1 MPRIGANID
10 DQAYP
15 KNLFLSI
22 GSRNQPTK
30 SYKHPQRNPRL
41 KMGRIL
47 QKRKNR
53 SGAPRVKQ
61 RANRLKNG
69 NKKIN
74 VLGNAII
81 AQNWDKKLT
90 LTQNYRRLGLASQ
103 LNAPTGGA
111 EKKLADLSSGQQH
124 TDSLHLLPSSTI
136 LKMIKPTEARVE
148 RDPETGRILRV
159 IHPENDDEVEIAG
172 RKRRKANPLEDPLNE
187 VGQAGLGNPSMS
199 IPGSMSSSAIVQALE
214 RQAALEEEALK
225 KKQPRQQSK
234 REEEWLGRLVA
245 KHGDNIGAMVRD
257 RRLNPMQQTEGDIK
271 RRLKKWKEKRG
282 AA

>member
-1 MPRIGANID
+1 
-10 DQAYP
+10 
-15 KNLFLSI
+15 
-22 GSRNQPTK
+22 
-30 SYKHPQRNPRL
+30 
-41 KMGRIL
+41 MGRIL
-47 QKRKNR
+47 QKRKNV

-61 RANRLKNG
+61 RSNRLKNG

-111 EKKLADLSSGQQH
+111 ERKLADFSTGQQH
-124 TDSLHLLPSSTI
+124 TDSLHLLPSSTT
-136 LKMIKPTEARVE
+136 LKMLKPTEARVE

-159 IHPENDDEVEIAG
+159 IHPENDDKVEIAG

-187 VGQAGLGNPSMS
+187 VSQASLGNSSMS
-199 IPGSMSSSAIVQALE
+199 IPGSMSSAVVQALE
-214 RQAALEEEALK
+214 RQAALEEESLK
-225 KKQPRQQSK
+225 KKQPRHQSK
-234 REEEWLGRLVA
+234 REEEWLERLVA
-245 KHGDNIGAMVRD
+245 KHGDNVGAMVRD

-271 RRLKKWKEKRG
+271 RRLKKWKERRG
-282 AA
+282 DV

>member
-1 MPRIGANID
+1 
-10 DQAYP
+10 
-15 KNLFLSI
+15 
-22 GSRNQPTK
+22 
-30 SYKHPQRNPRL
+30 
-41 KMGRIL
+41 MGRIL

-111 EKKLADLSSGQQH
+111 EKKLDDPSNGQQRA
-124 TDSLHLLPSSTI
+124 DSLHLLSSTTVKV
-136 LKMIKPTEARVE
+136 LKPTEARVE
-148 RDPETGRILRV
+148 RDPDTGRILRV
-159 IHPENDDEVEIAG
+159 IYPENNDEVEIAG

-187 VGQAGLGNPSMS
+187 VGDFDLNDTTMS
-199 IPGSMSSSAIVQALE
+199 IPGNMSSSAVVQALE

-225 KKQPRQQSK
+225 KKQPRQQSR
-234 REEEWLGRLVA
+234 REEEWLERLVA
-245 KHGDNIGAMVRD
+245 KHGDNVDAMVRD
-257 RRLNPMQQTEGDIK
+257 RRLNRMQQTEGDIR
-271 RRLKKWKEKRG
+271 RRLKKWKERRG
-282 AA
+282 DI